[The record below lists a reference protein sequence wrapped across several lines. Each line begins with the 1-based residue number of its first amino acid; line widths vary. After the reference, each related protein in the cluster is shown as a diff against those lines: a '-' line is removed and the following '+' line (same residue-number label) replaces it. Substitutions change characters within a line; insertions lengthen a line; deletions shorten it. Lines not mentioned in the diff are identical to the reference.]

1 MHKAWLVL
9 STNID
14 QGFCNRI
21 CRSCAKGGLGPIQ
34 RTEKY
39 RTPTGSCSSRSK
51 QTAHDATRRSVWRL
65 WHCTLG
71 RLALLF
77 RLLSLPQP
85 FRSTL
90 FSSKHTQWDN
100 TVIHTKQSVTIIFV
114 KVDIYSN
121 MKLFLLIP
129 FLKLH
134 VTNTIIPPK
143 QLFQITKC
151 PTCSELCNYDAWM
164 RRVF

>member
-1 MHKAWLVL
+1 MTCIL
-9 STNID
+9 SQFRWDSLTRC
-14 QGFCNRI
+14 GCF
-21 CRSCAKGGLGPIQ
+21 AKGWLGLIR

-39 RTPTGSCSSRSK
+39 RTPTGSCSRRSK

-90 FSSKHTQWDN
+90 FSSRHKQWDN
-100 TVIHTKQSVTIIFV
+100 NVTIIHSKHRGTIIFV
-114 KVDIYSN
+114 KEVYSN
-121 MKLFLLIP
+121 MKIFLHFISHFGP
-129 FLKLH
+129 DTHTKNSLK
-134 VTNTIIPPK
+134 TSTSNTESLAYPIMP
-143 QLFQITKC
+143 
-151 PTCSELCNYDAWM
+151 
-164 RRVF
+164 V